1 MQDKK
6 NVKKMSEKS
15 KKTILSK
22 EVLEKTGGA
31 SKKARCLTASKSV
44 KETKET
50 KGGSVLG
57 DMTKLAVPFGLFA
70 AKSSLEN
77 FISNRKKNL
86 KK

>member
-6 NVKKMSEKS
+6 VKKMSEKS

-31 SKKARCLTASKSV
+31 SKKTRCLTASKSV
-44 KETKET
+44 KGI
-50 KGGSVLG
+50 KGGSVLE